1 MWWKGVYMRILVLV
15 VLALGIASQAAAA
28 ELSTWSGSIGLVR
41 ERGLSHPSVKL
52 AVGASSARAD
62 FNGFTGAAHDPP
74 TAKTTCWISYRF
86 LAKRGSWRYYR
97 EIGRPHLTAAGYVE
111 DSPCLGANGQ
121 TLRVRML
128 SSRELSAQ
136 FDTDPF
142 SAPDEFIAAYAGRL
156 HR

>member
-1 MWWKGVYMRILVLV
+1 MRVVMLIVLT
-15 VLALGIASQAAAA
+15 LGIASQAAVAA
-28 ELSTWSGSIGLVR
+28 ELSTWSGSIGLVG
-41 ERGLSHPSVKL
+41 ERSRSHPSVKL
-52 AVGASSARAD
+52 ALGASNARAD

-74 TAKTTCWISYRF
+74 TAKTTCWIGYRF
-86 LAKRGSWRYYR
+86 LEKRGSWRYYR
-97 EIGRPHLTAAGYVE
+97 ELGRPHLTAAGYVE

-136 FDTDPF
+136 FNTDPF
-142 SAPDEFIAAYAGRL
+142 VMPEEFRASYAGRL